1 MKKRLLLLVMVVAL
15 IAGCFAGCGS
25 SEGNGEAAAEGTKT
39 VKDMTGTEVTVP
51 QEVKKVVNCW
61 PSSTQVMITLGAADK
76 LAGVMGA
83 IQSPSFSWMT
93 TIAPQIK
100 ELPSVTDE
108 NGTVNVEEMLKLDP
122 DLVVTSS
129 EEDAATYRNAGLN
142 AACMMFNNYDGLRE
156 SVTALGEM
164 LGKDET
170 DAAKKYVE
178 YLNGNISEVEN
189 TLKDLKDSD
198 KPVVHYM
205 DGQQGESIYM
215 TAGPGSIMSEWIDI
229 AGGKISTDGIVE
241 GMSQE
246 ITAEQLLDIDP
257 DIILVG
263 GSNQAKVY
271 KSLMADETMQNLS
284 AVKSGQVYRISQGTF
299 QWDRFSSESALQV
312 LWAAKTIHP
321 EQFKDLDMA
330 QETKD
335 FYKEYFNYDLS
346 DKEVNAILA
355 GETSPSGK

>member
-1 MKKRLLLLVMVVAL
+1 
-15 IAGCFAGCGS
+15 
-25 SEGNGEAAAEGTKT
+25 
-39 VKDMTGTEVTVP
+39 
-51 QEVKKVVNCW
+51 
-61 PSSTQVMITLGAADK
+61 
-76 LAGVMGA
+76 
-83 IQSPSFSWMT
+83 
-93 TIAPQIK
+93 
-100 ELPSVTDE
+100 
-108 NGTVNVEEMLKLDP
+108 
-122 DLVVTSS
+122 
-129 EEDAATYRNAGLN
+129 
-142 AACMMFNNYDGLRE
+142 
-156 SVTALGEM
+156 
-164 LGKDET
+164 
-170 DAAKKYVE
+170 
-178 YLNGNISEVEN
+178 
-189 TLKDLKDSD
+189 
-198 KPVVHYM
+198 
-205 DGQQGESIYM
+205 
-215 TAGPGSIMSEWIDI
+215 MSEWIDI

-284 AVKSGQVYRISQGTF
+284 AVKSGQVYRIPQGTF